1 MECYLINIFD
11 FSIIEKSQ
19 EHKFINE
26 LYPGVSDKYRMLW
39 FIENMSY
46 LTTTNKEKLM
56 TQIENNIDVWLD
68 ILSLPKDIL
77 LIKAGKRYMEP
88 LSKKLFKIKNEEYL
102 KCISERTANEYLKN
116 NKNNNNFIEA
126 VTRFKRITLTDDYQY
141 QPQV

>member
-1 MECYLINIFD
+1 MEYYLINIFD

-26 LYPGVSDKYRMLW
+26 LYPGISDKYRMLW

-46 LTTTNKEKLM
+46 LTTTNKENLM
-56 TQIENNIDVWLD
+56 TQIEKNIDVWLD

-88 LSKKLFKIKNEEYL
+88 LSKELFKIKNEEYL
-102 KCISERTANEYLKN
+102 KN
-116 NKNNNNFIEA
+116 NKNNNDFIEA